1 MSEFDEKLTI
11 LHKKFHFLSP
21 GIISDILE
29 QVESNLQ
36 MATEI
41 ISAMI
46 METDQSESKSEK
58 DNQSDDDLRLGEQI
72 FLRK

>member
-1 MSEFDEKLTI
+1 
-11 LHKKFHFLSP
+11 
-21 GIISDILE
+21 
-29 QVESNLQ
+29 

-58 DNQSDDDLRLGEQI
+58 DNQSDDDLRLGETNI
-72 FLRK
+72 LRK